1 MAEGNSNP
9 GMGPGSV
16 AAGTL
21 DRAAAAAHSAV
32 DRAIG
37 ATAPAAQ
44 WLDQKTR
51 AQQQR
56 YDAAAEYVRQNPVK
70 ALAIA
75 FVAGVLVGKI
85 IL

>member
-1 MAEGNSNP
+1 MAGGDSNP
-9 GMGPGSV
+9 GMGPGSI
-16 AAGTL
+16 AAGAV
-21 DRAAAAAHSAV
+21 DRAAAAAHSVV